1 MKNIDLGKISIPLDH
16 YASQGNA
23 ILGIRGSGKSYTGT
37 YLAERLLDAGVPIVA
52 FDPIGIWRYLRV
64 PAKAGGRGYK
74 VVVAG
79 GEHSDIPLP
88 AHGAAEI
95 MRAAMRDG
103 VSIVFD
109 LYDVAM
115 SKADWR
121 RIVESVGKVLLYENK
136 AHGLRHIFIEEA
148 AEFVPQR
155 VTDQGGVYSVVER
168 LVRMG
173 GNAQL
178 GVTLINQRAEEVNK
192 AVLELCDLLIL
203 HRQKGKNSLASLSKW
218 MDVASVSNR
227 SEVGASIP
235 MLKAGEC
242 FIWPEG
248 AEAPT
253 KTMIPAKRT
262 FHPDRRQMQK
272 ALAVEAKSA
281 DVSAFVTTMKTSL
294 AHLAKEAEANDPKL
308 LRARIFALERDLK
321 KGHPAHAG
329 KPGAGKAEL
338 AAEFKR
344 GLEAGRA
351 EPDAK
356 GYAEGHVDGVLAARL
371 KVEAEITKTLRV
383 DHLIAAI
390 GNSLRSL
397 KVPRHP
403 HHTGAHARPAPAAT
417 VSPHRP
423 PEALQRPSKGPLAGN
438 GAGMKLPPGERAV
451 LTAAA
456 QYPDGVA
463 RDQLSVLTGYKR
475 SSRDAYIQRL
485 REKGY
490 VEVSGDSI
498 LATEEGVTALG
509 PNYEPLPTGDALL
522 AYWLRRLPDGERK
535 TLEILVQHYPRT
547 LEREVIDESTGY
559 RRSSRD
565 AYLQR
570 LRSRRL
576 VEFTGR
582 GEVKASEELFS

>member
-23 ILGIRGSGKSYTGT
+23 ILGIRGSGKSYTGS

-64 PAKAGGRGYK
+64 PAKPGGHGYK

-79 GEHSDIPLP
+79 GEHADIPLP

-281 DVSAFVTTMKTSL
+281 DVSAFVATMKTSL

-308 LRARIFALERDLK
+308 LRRRIAELEHLTKATKSSGPLALK
-321 KGHPAHAG
+321 S
-329 KPGAGKAEL
+329 GKAEL
-338 AAEFKR
+338 AAEYQR
-344 GLEAGRA
+344 GL
-351 EPDAK
+351 D
-356 GYAEGHVDGVLAARL
+356 EGFRSGQANGITLMRV
-371 KVEAEITKTLRV
+371 KVEAV
-383 DHLIAAI
+383 
-390 GNSLRSL
+390 
-397 KVPRHP
+397 
-403 HHTGAHARPAPAAT
+403 GAHLARAAKEFQGTQEEFGNLNAVIAQARATAPHARRAPAST

-423 PEALQRPSKGPLAGN
+423 PEALQRASRGPLAGN
-438 GAGMKLPPGERAV
+438 GGGMKMPPGERAV

-463 RDQLSVLTGYKR
+463 RDQLSVLAGYKR

-490 VEVSGDSI
+490 IEVSGDSI
-498 LATEEGVTALG
+498 TATEDGVAALG

-547 LEREVIDESTGY
+547 LAREVIDESTGY

-576 VEFTGR
+576 VQFTGR